1 MVRHFNT
8 LPGSIISKMLDS
20 ICSGLQVGVETVM
33 KELDVGDRSEGVTY
47 RTPLE
52 TYAFLLQWFCAAAE
66 QHSSKSGTDVAIAVP
81 SKSKVR

>member
-1 MVRHFNT
+1 
-8 LPGSIISKMLDS
+8 
-20 ICSGLQVGVETVM
+20 M

-52 TYAFLLQWFCAAAE
+52 IYVFLLQWFCAAAE